1 MVYNV
6 SSKSQT
12 RQENSGNIIE
22 LNKLKNINVFNTCI
36 NKTNADLVETE
47 WTSFKSCQNKFSS
60 FTLINKENVV
70 TGV

>member
-12 RQENSGNIIE
+12 RQVNSGNIIE

-47 WTSFKSCQNKFSS
+47 
-60 FTLINKENVV
+60 
-70 TGV
+70 